1 MRLLP
6 LQVPESSLGV
16 GGFHQIPIEGG
27 TPDRPELL
35 ATDCDLDTLK
45 KLKLGMRSS
54 LWSRPN
60 SNSNANNGQQTQN
73 PNGHPSD
80 YSIAV

>member
-27 TPDRPELL
+27 TPDRSELL
-35 ATDCDLDTLK
+35 ETDCDLDTLK

-54 LWSRPN
+54 LWSRPT
-60 SNSNANNGQQTQN
+60 SNSNNGQQAQN
-73 PNGHPSD
+73 PSGHPSD